1 MCQHKGTSHQ
11 YTNYHECLL
20 RHWESVSE
28 VAASFAQSTTVYND
42 TLDGAAAFLFSL
54 VQALR
59 LTISPISEASNCSW
73 VIDRAVSVQI
83 SQTLR
88 ILRGLLGHHGCGL
101 STSRTPDRRGH
112 SEVWEFMK
120 RTKMSGRTFYFLRTV
135 IHLMQSTKALEYLH
149 QLLDAFISFDLG
161 SRGCDRVLMRMH
173 YCSLCA
179 GYPLAHP
186 CPAFCEASL
195 TRCLRPI
202 SVLQTAWTNVFDTLY
217 DQLQTSSD
225 PSNLMIKNIAAYAPK
240 AIIEFYR
247 TVMFSVQKML
257 PPNCK
262 LERLHGDQG
271 FAVDTIAFI
280 SRTFRT
286 TGQTQTLRISHKLQ
300 MLKHLW
306 TSAPSKICRESIYLS
321 SLTTASSQNCWN
333 GTDIGSYTNG
343 DCLGCDESD
352 YSNAKPS
359 QWSSSNNRAG
369 FTWASVEGDCR
380 AKEVEGASKALM
392 EINCRLK
399 QTFPGAEIGKKIDT
413 SHQFSVSNPHFDNQT
428 VQRLA
433 PSQPRTPDA
442 SGRFRYQGGW
452 HQISKLSDENV
463 GKSTNAKPSVHF
475 STASH
480 LSQICVALLLAREFV

>member
-202 SVLQTAWTNVFDTLY
+202 SVLQTAWTNVFDF
-217 DQLQTSSD
+217 DSS
-225 PSNLMIKNIAAYAPK
+225 L
-240 AIIEFYR
+240 F
-247 TVMFSVQKML
+247 QL

-413 SHQFSVSNPHFDNQT
+413 S
-428 VQRLA
+428 
-433 PSQPRTPDA
+433 
-442 SGRFRYQGGW
+442 GW